1 MHLVWVGVSLM
12 ARNAPYKDRR
22 KVRSSWLNI
31 GLDLFCDF
39 MDEGEVEVN
48 ENAKKRGR
56 YPVFLTEQVWS
67 IKSSLY
73 GQKHNLVFAGP
84 KLEITRR

>member
-12 ARNAPYKDRR
+12 ARTAPYKDRR